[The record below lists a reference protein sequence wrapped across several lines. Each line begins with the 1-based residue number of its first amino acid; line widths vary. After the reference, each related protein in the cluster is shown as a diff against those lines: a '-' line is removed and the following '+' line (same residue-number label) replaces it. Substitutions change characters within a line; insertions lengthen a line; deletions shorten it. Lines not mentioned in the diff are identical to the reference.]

1 MQFLHTA
8 ATALALCL
16 TAATAIGQAPKPVTG
31 STGGPT
37 TTGSAPPIFNPS
49 TINPNTTTSGSNSKF
64 PGDQA
69 HPLFITGKVSFQD
82 GAEPGQPVLIERVCT
97 GRPHPEGYTDAKGNF
112 SLRLGQEMDVV
123 ADASETQSRNQSI
136 APGSGGVRDSQLAV
150 CELRAVLSGY
160 RSETVQLASR
170 KYMDNPDIGT
180 IVLRPLV
187 AVEGLTMSATTALA
201 PKDAHKAFEKGMESM
216 HKMKLADA
224 ESELHRAVEIY
235 PKYAAAWVE
244 LGHVLERESRSD
256 EARYAYAQSIVAD
269 SHYVSPFESLYLLA
283 FHEKKWQECA
293 DNTEKVMHLDP
304 YNYPAAFYYN
314 ALSNLELH
322 NLSVAEKSG
331 RQAVAF
337 DTQHINPQGMY
348 VLGVILAQ
356 RKDFQGAADNLR
368 GYLRFSPDGPE
379 APQVRKVL
387 TDVERIMA
395 EKAATAH
402 AASAAPQPDKE

>member
-1 MQFLHTA
+1 MQFVHTA

-16 TAATAIGQAPKPVTG
+16 AVSSAIAQAPKPITSTPG
-31 STGGPT
+31 S
-37 TTGSAPPIFNPS
+37 
-49 TINPNTTTSGSNSKF
+49 TTSGSNLPSFNNPSPLPGSSGASKTSSDPARTIF
-64 PGDQA
+64 V
-69 HPLFITGKVSFQD
+69 TGKVAFPD
-82 GAEPGQPVLIERVCT
+82 GREPGQTVLIERVCT
-97 GRPHPEGYTDAKGNF
+97 GRPHPEGYTDSHGSF

-123 ADASETQSRNQSI
+123 ADASETQNRTQSI
-136 APGSGGVRDSQLAV
+136 APGTGSVRESQMAV
-150 CELRAVLSGY
+150 CELRAVMSGY
-160 RSETVQLASR
+160 KSDVIQLAGQ
-170 KYMDNPDIGT
+170 KYMDNPDLGT

-201 PKDAHKAFEKGMESM
+201 PKDAHRAFDKGVEAS

-224 ESELHRAVEIY
+224 ENEFHHAVEIY

-244 LGHVLERESRSD
+244 LGRVLERLSRND
-256 EARYAYAQSIVAD
+256 EARYAYAQAIAAD
-269 SHYVSPFESLYLLA
+269 SHYVNPYESLYLLA

-293 DNTEKVMHLDP
+293 NNTEKVMRLDP

-322 NLSVAEKSG
+322 NLVAAERSG

-356 RKDFQGAADNLR
+356 RKDYQGAVDNLR
-368 GYLRFSPDGPE
+368 GYLRVSPDGPE

-387 TDVERIMA
+387 TDVEKLIA
-395 EKAATAH
+395 EKASTAH
-402 AASAAPQPDKE
+402 AAPASPQPEK